1 MIILNQNNGNKIY
14 GNKYIYNLYS
24 NTDTVIKNLNIKNNF
39 KTNITFGIVGKKDKY
54 VMNPIYDEDETN
66 VNININLL
74 KGDNYIYIY
83 TIGNFFEIN
92 FINSDLEL
100 KNVNINEYDT
110 PYIINTSYYYDF
122 LLKKGK
128 YLFIAYINDQA
139 KDNFYEI
146 ESNNIKLNEYDK
158 YDNFLNF
165 MGNINIEKDG
175 LYNLAVNMK
184 YLKKVLKLIIIS
196 DENNSITNKTNYYNK
211 DDMYKM
217 NPIIAYNNM
226 KNKGYY
232 IEVMFKKYNN
242 YTRVSFDNNNK
253 IVLRIVDD
261 IMYLNNKKM
270 FSYKQNDN
278 VKLVFNCYNDKTIIY
293 YFNKT
298 PHKRYWEKLLTIDGC
313 YSFYQK
319 LYETKYIDSHINNK
333 IVIFRKA
340 FIFNCDRINNYIEN
354 INFKYYDNKP
364 DIFLNNYTMVLGGSI
379 NKNNLLKDEKYTFD
393 IINYNDPISSDTI
406 DFIGK
411 RVVVNECFQPN
422 VTTSN
427 VTSSNVTSSNVTTSI
442 ENKNIDKSISKNTD
456 KSIDKSNYNIM
467 DKNIDKNI
475 DKPIDISINDNIFGN
490 RAMFDFGSK
499 TYMDTIKSFT
509 VITFLFFMYIKIFDR
524 NKN

>member
-1 MIILNQNNGNKIY
+1 
-14 GNKYIYNLYS
+14 
-24 NTDTVIKNLNIKNNF
+24 
-39 KTNITFGIVGKKDKY
+39 
-54 VMNPIYDEDETN
+54 
-66 VNININLL
+66 
-74 KGDNYIYIY
+74 
-83 TIGNFFEIN
+83 
-92 FINSDLEL
+92 
-100 KNVNINEYDT
+100 
-110 PYIINTSYYYDF
+110 
-122 LLKKGK
+122 
-128 YLFIAYINDQA
+128 
-139 KDNFYEI
+139 
-146 ESNNIKLNEYDK
+146 
-158 YDNFLNF
+158 
-165 MGNINIEKDG
+165 
-175 LYNLAVNMK
+175 
-184 YLKKVLKLIIIS
+184 
-196 DENNSITNKTNYYNK
+196 
-211 DDMYKM
+211 M

-242 YTRVSFDNNNK
+242 YTRVSFDSNNK
-253 IVLRIVDD
+253 IILKVVDN

-298 PHKRYWEKLLTIDGC
+298 PHKRNWEKLLTISSC
-313 YSFYQK
+313 YSFYQR
-319 LYETKYIDSHINNK
+319 LYETKYIDSHINSK

-379 NKNNLLKDEKYTFD
+379 YKNNLLKDEKYTFD
-393 IINYNDPISSDTI
+393 IINYNDPISGDTI

-422 VTTSN
+422 IKTSNITTSN
-427 VTSSNVTSSNVTTSI
+427 ITTSNI
-442 ENKNIDKSISKNTD
+442 TTSNIISSIDNNNIDKPID
-456 KSIDKSNYNIM
+456 KPIDKSNYNIM
-467 DKNIDKNI
+467 NKNIDK
-475 DKPIDISINDNIFGN
+475 SILGN